1 MSDRLQASQCD
12 YLMCNSAGTFLHQDT
27 APYWA
32 HPILKELDDVFFVT
46 DNTGLCH
53 LHYSPECQFDTVHG
67 SWDAPAV
74 NIHILDRL
82 PPAYHQLVKS
92 HLADIVKTR
101 QKQKFLIHIPGLGE
115 QAGLWLQC
123 QISILGCQQVK
134 RCCDMPSQSCLLWVV
149 RDITDMKQAEIL
161 LHQAAMTDVLTG
173 IGNRRNFDKMITQR
187 MSEAHHRDENLIL
200 AILDLDY
207 FKQVNDQFGHIV
219 GDELLQKIAGSCQD
233 FIDLKGEVFR
243 LGGEE
248 FAILLPNITES
259 DADDYLNQLR
269 THIAQQFYV
278 IGDIESISCTVSIG
292 FTEFSGAPVVTS
304 SLLVA
309 ADQALYRAKAAGR
322 NCCCS

>member
-27 APYWA
+27 IPYWA

-53 LHYSPECQFDTVHG
+53 LHYSSDCQVATPHG
-67 SWDAPAV
+67 SWSAPAV
-74 NIHILDRL
+74 NSYILDRL
-82 PPAYHQLVKS
+82 PPAYHDLVQS
-92 HLADIVKTR
+92 HLADIVETR
-101 QKQKFLIHIPGLGE
+101 QKQKFLIHIPGHGM
-115 QAGLWLQC
+115 QTGLWLQC

-134 RCCDMPSQSCLLWVV
+134 RCCDMPSQSCLLWVI
-149 RDITDMKQAEIL
+149 RDITEMKQAEIL

-187 MSEAHHRDENLIL
+187 MSEAHHRDQNLIL
-200 AILDLDY
+200 AILDIDY
-207 FKQVNDQFGHIV
+207 FKQVNDQFGHII
-219 GDELLQKIAGSCQD
+219 GDELLQKIAQTCQD
-233 FIDLKGEVFR
+233 FTAQKGEVFR

-248 FAILLPNITES
+248 FALLLSNISPS
-259 DADDYLNQLR
+259 DANIYLNQLR
-269 THIAQQFYV
+269 DYIAGQSYQV
-278 IGDIESISCTVSIG
+278 GDVEAIACTVSIG
-292 FTEFSGAPVVTS
+292 FTEFSGTPVVTS
-304 SLLVA
+304 SLLVT